1 MRVKEFSSDF
11 LVIGSGI
18 AGLSFALKAAEHG
31 TVYIITK
38 KENKDSATNYAQGGI
53 ASVFTKEDS
62 IDLHIKDTLRAGD
75 GLCHEDVVTLMIKEG
90 PASVKNLQEWGVEFS
105 MKKNSKGEYDLGM
118 EGGHTESRVFHA
130 GDITGREIE
139 RALIEAI
146 SSHKNIE
153 VFEHHLALDL
163 ITEHH
168 FKPDF
173 QIHRDNLNCYGAYV
187 FDTHNSA
194 VNKFL
199 AKNTLLCTGG
209 AGRVYL
215 HTTNPSIATADGIA
229 MSYRAGAKLANLEF
243 MQFHPTALYNPSGEP
258 FLLSEAIRGFGGK
271 LLTKSGERF
280 MDKYDER
287 EELASR
293 DIVARAIDNEMKT
306 RGDDYVYLDVSH
318 LDSDSVKERFPNIYR
333 KCLEYKFDITKEP
346 VPVVPAAHYMC
357 GGVVTDENGAT
368 SINYLWAIG
377 EVACTGVH
385 GANRLAS
392 NSLLEGVVFS
402 NRAFKAIINSK
413 KFKSND
419 FPDVPEWDES
429 GTFNQEEWVLISH
442 DRTEIQELMWDYVGI
457 IRTNLRL
464 ERALGRIQYINKEIE
479 KYYKKTKVSE
489 ELVELRNLAAVAFLI
504 TKCAQ
509 KRKESRGLHYNSDY
523 PKKSKSW
530 EQKDTEIIRN
540 F

>member
-1 MRVKEFSSDF
+1 MGLKEFRSDF

-18 AGLSFALKAAEHG
+18 AGLSFALKAAAHG
-31 TVYIITK
+31 TVYVITK

-62 IDLHIKDTLRAGD
+62 IDLHILDTLRAGD
-75 GLCHEDVVTLMIKEG
+75 GLCHEDVVTMMIKEG

-105 MKKNSKGEYDLGM
+105 MKKNSKGEYDLGR
-118 EGGHTESRVFHA
+118 EGGHTESRVFHS

-173 QIHRDNLNCYGAYV
+173 QIHKESLNCYGAYV
-187 FDTHNSA
+187 FDTHNS
-194 VNKFL
+194 VVKKFL

-215 HTTNPSIATADGIA
+215 HSTNPPIATADGIA

-243 MQFHPTALYNPSGEP
+243 MQFHPTALYNPTGEP
-258 FLLSEAIRGFGGK
+258 FLLSEAIRGFGG
-271 LLTKSGERF
+271 LLRTKSGERF
-280 MDKYDER
+280 MEKYDER

-306 RGDDYVYLDVSH
+306 RGDDYVYLDISH

-368 SINYLWAIG
+368 SINHLWAIG

-402 NRAFKAIINSK
+402 NRAFKSIIDSK
-413 KFKSND
+413 DFKSND
-419 FPDVPEWDES
+419 IPDVPEWDES
-429 GTFNQEEWVLISH
+429 GTYNQEEWVLISH

-489 ELVELRNLAAVAFLI
+489 ELVELRNLSTVAFLI

-509 KRKESRGLHYNSDY
+509 KRKESRGLHFNSDY
-523 PKKSKSW
+523 PNKSKSW

>member
-1 MRVKEFSSDF
+1 MGLKEFTSDF

-18 AGLSFALKAAEHG
+18 AGLSFALKAAAHG
-31 TVYIITK
+31 TVYVITK

-62 IDLHIKDTLRAGD
+62 IDLHILDTLRAGD
-75 GLCHEDVVTLMIKEG
+75 GLCHEDVVTMMIKEG

-105 MKKNSKGEYDLGM
+105 MKKNSKGEYDLGR
-118 EGGHTESRVFHA
+118 EGGHTESRVFHS

-173 QIHRDNLNCYGAYV
+173 QIHKESLNCYGAYV
-187 FDTHNSA
+187 FDTHNS
-194 VNKFL
+194 VVKKFL

-215 HTTNPSIATADGIA
+215 HSTNPPIATADGIA

-243 MQFHPTALYNPSGEP
+243 MQFHPTALYNPTGEP
-258 FLLSEAIRGFGGK
+258 FLLSEAIRGFGG
-271 LLTKSGERF
+271 LLRTKSGERF
-280 MDKYDER
+280 MEKYDER

-306 RGDDYVYLDVSH
+306 RGDDYVYLDISH

-368 SINYLWAIG
+368 SINHLWAIG

-402 NRAFKAIINSK
+402 NRAFKSIIDSK
-413 KFKSND
+413 DFKSND
-419 FPDVPEWDES
+419 IPDVPEWDES
-429 GTFNQEEWVLISH
+429 GTYNQEEWVLISH

-489 ELVELRNLAAVAFLI
+489 ELVELRNLSTVAFLI

-509 KRKESRGLHYNSDY
+509 KRKESRGLHFNSDY
-523 PKKSKSW
+523 PNKSKSW

>member
-1 MRVKEFSSDF
+1 MGLKEFRSDF

-31 TVYIITK
+31 TVYVITK

-62 IDLHIKDTLRAGD
+62 IDLHILDTLRAGD
-75 GLCHEDVVTLMIKEG
+75 GLCHEDVVTMMIKEG

-105 MKKNSKGEYDLGM
+105 MKKNSKGEYDLGR
-118 EGGHTESRVFHA
+118 EGGHTESRVFHS

-173 QIHRDNLNCYGAYV
+173 QIHKESLNCYGAYV
-187 FDTHNSA
+187 FDTHNS
-194 VNKFL
+194 VVKKFL

-215 HTTNPSIATADGIA
+215 HSTNPPIATADGIA

-243 MQFHPTALYNPSGEP
+243 MQFHPTALYNPTGEP
-258 FLLSEAIRGFGGK
+258 FLLSEAIRGFGG
-271 LLTKSGERF
+271 LLRTKSGERF
-280 MDKYDER
+280 MEKYDER

-306 RGDDYVYLDVSH
+306 RGDDYVYLDISH

-368 SINYLWAIG
+368 SINHLWAIG

-402 NRAFKAIINSK
+402 NRAFKSIIDSK
-413 KFKSND
+413 DFKSND
-419 FPDVPEWDES
+419 IPDVPEWDES
-429 GTFNQEEWVLISH
+429 GTYNQEEWVLISH

-489 ELVELRNLAAVAFLI
+489 ELVELRNLSTVAFLI

-509 KRKESRGLHYNSDY
+509 KRKESRGLHFNSDY
-523 PKKSKSW
+523 PNKSKSW

>member
-1 MRVKEFSSDF
+1 
-11 LVIGSGI
+11 
-18 AGLSFALKAAEHG
+18 
-31 TVYIITK
+31 
-38 KENKDSATNYAQGGI
+38 
-53 ASVFTKEDS
+53 
-62 IDLHIKDTLRAGD
+62 
-75 GLCHEDVVTLMIKEG
+75 
-90 PASVKNLQEWGVEFS
+90 
-105 MKKNSKGEYDLGM
+105 MKKNAKCEYDLGR
-118 EGGHTESRVFHA
+118 EGGHTESRVFHS

-173 QIHRDNLNCYGAYV
+173 QIHKESLNCYGAYV
-187 FDTHNSA
+187 FDTHNS
-194 VNKFL
+194 VVKKFL

-215 HTTNPSIATADGIA
+215 HSTNPPIATADGIA

-243 MQFHPTALYNPSGEP
+243 MQFHPTALYNPTGEP
-258 FLLSEAIRGFGGK
+258 FLLSEAIRGFGG
-271 LLTKSGERF
+271 LLRTKSGERF
-280 MDKYDER
+280 MEKYDER

-306 RGDDYVYLDVSH
+306 RGDDYVYLDISH

-368 SINYLWAIG
+368 SINHLWAIG

-402 NRAFKAIINSK
+402 NRAFKSIIDSK
-413 KFKSND
+413 DFKSND
-419 FPDVPEWDES
+419 IPDVPEWDES
-429 GTFNQEEWVLISH
+429 GTYNQEEWVLISH

-489 ELVELRNLAAVAFLI
+489 ELVELRNLSTVAFLI

-509 KRKESRGLHYNSDY
+509 KRKESRGLHFNSDY
-523 PKKSKSW
+523 PNKSKSW